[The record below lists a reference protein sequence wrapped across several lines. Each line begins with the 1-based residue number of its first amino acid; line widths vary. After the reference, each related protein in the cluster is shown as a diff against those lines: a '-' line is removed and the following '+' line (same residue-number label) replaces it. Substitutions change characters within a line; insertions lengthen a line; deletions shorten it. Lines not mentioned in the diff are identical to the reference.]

1 MLGGILGWNDPYLK
15 SCFPD
20 SKLHKSAKLL
30 LLRNKNLRFIE
41 KQWYPPSFLHEQR
54 VKGYHCDSEC
64 ISVNWEVFEIP

>member
-20 SKLHKSAKLL
+20 SKLHKSEKLL

-41 KQWYPPSFLHEQR
+41 KQRFPHHFCMN
-54 VKGYHCDSEC
+54 KGLRAIIVIQNVSL
-64 ISVNWEVFEIP
+64 